1 MMRCNT
7 TGEYI
12 PLRENMDKG
21 EYRRKYKTSYNVPA
35 DRVSGNEPED
45 LEVYRFVIGGMGGK

>member
-1 MMRCNT
+1 
-7 TGEYI
+7 
-12 PLRENMDKG
+12 MDEG